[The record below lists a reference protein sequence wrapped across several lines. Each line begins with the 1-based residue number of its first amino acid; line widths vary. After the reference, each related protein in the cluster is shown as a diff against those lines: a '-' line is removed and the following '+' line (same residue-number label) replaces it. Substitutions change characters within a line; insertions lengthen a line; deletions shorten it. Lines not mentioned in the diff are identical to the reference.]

1 MGNQRFTLGLAK
13 MKLILK
19 EVIFAEIDFRL
30 SNLLRDKFEK
40 SLKFVYLGI
49 FTTIDFCEFVLAKY
63 LSRINL
69 HKIFQNSR
77 NWRKLLLLR

>member
-40 SLKFVYLGI
+40 KFGN
-49 FTTIDFCEFVLAKY
+49 
-63 LSRINL
+63 LSI
-69 HKIFQNSR
+69 
-77 NWRKLLLLR
+77 

>member
-40 SLKFVYLGI
+40 SLEICLFSYFYDNRFLQI
-49 FTTIDFCEFVLAKY
+49 R
-63 LSRINL
+63 LS
-69 HKIFQNSR
+69 
-77 NWRKLLLLR
+77 